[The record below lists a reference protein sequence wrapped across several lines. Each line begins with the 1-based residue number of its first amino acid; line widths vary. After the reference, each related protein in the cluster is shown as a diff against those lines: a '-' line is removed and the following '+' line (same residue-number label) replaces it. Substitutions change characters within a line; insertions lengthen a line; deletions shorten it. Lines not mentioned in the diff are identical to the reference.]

1 MELLYPIF
9 AFIVGGFLGMLWQ
22 LRRISEEKRSHTLQ
36 LNELEKQGISKIAEA
51 EKRQSLA
58 EQQFETLSKDFSA
71 LKIELVE
78 ERQKKDESIRTLTV
92 AMAEA
97 DHLKRQLTEKAAELE
112 QIQKRL
118 TVEFENVAHKIL
130 KEHSAEFTSLNQKN
144 IGEILTPLKEKIT
157 TFEKKVE
164 DSYEKSLRDQTDLKV
179 ELKRLQELNH
189 KISNDAQ
196 NLTNALKGDVKKQ
209 GNWGEVILE
218 RVLERSGLT
227 QGREYEREVV
237 DENSDGKQI
246 RPDVIIHL
254 PDKKHLI
261 VDAKVS
267 LVAYERLVNET
278 NEEIRMQHL
287 TDHLK
292 SLRSHIKMLSDKHYP
307 TARNLN
313 SPDFVLLF
321 LPIESSFSI
330 AIQEDQELFNYAWD
344 NKVVIVSPSTLLAT
358 LRTIASIWKQENQTR
373 NALEIASLGAS
384 LYDKFVNFVQDL
396 EKVGKGIE
404 NAQGN
409 YNNALNKLHAGKG
422 NLIRTSERLKD
433 LGIKTQ
439 KALPDYLIEDDPS
452 ATQTNDSS
460 DLVEERQVIGN
471 QRQEKEKE

>member
-1 MELLYPIF
+1 MEFIYPIL
-9 AFIVGGFLGMLWQ
+9 AFLAGGTLIFLWQ
-22 LRRISEEKRSHTLQ
+22 QKRRSDERSKQAIL
-36 LNELEKQGISKIAEA
+36 LNETEKLGLAKLAEA
-51 EKRQSLA
+51 EKNKSLA
-58 EQQFETLSKDFSA
+58 EQQLSTLSRDFA
-71 LKIELVE
+71 EVKTDLTA
-78 ERQKKDESIRTLTV
+78 ERQKNEESIRLLTTS
-92 AMAEA
+92 MAELEHA
-97 DHLKRQLTEKAAELE
+97 KKQLTDKAAELE

-118 TVEFENVAHKIL
+118 TIEFENVAHKIL
-130 KEHSAEFTSLNQKN
+130 KEHSAEFTTLNQKN
-144 IGEILTPLKEKIT
+144 IGEILSPLKEKIT

-164 DSYEKSLRDQTDLKV
+164 ESYEKSLRDQTDLKV
-179 ELKRLQELNH
+179 ELKKLQELNY

-209 GNWGEVILE
+209 GNWGEVVLE

-227 QGREYEREVV
+227 LGREYEREVV

-261 VDAKVS
+261 VDSKVS

-278 NEEIRMQHL
+278 SDELRIQHL
-287 TDHLK
+287 ADHLK
-292 SLRSHIKMLSDKHYP
+292 SLRSHIKMLSDRHYP
-307 TARNLN
+307 TAKNLN

-344 NKVVIVSPSTLLAT
+344 NKVVIVSPSTLLAS
-358 LRTIASIWKQENQTR
+358 LRTIASIWKQENQTK

-404 NAQGN
+404 TAQSN
-409 YNNALNKLHAGKG
+409 YTNALNKLHTGKG
-422 NLIRTSERLKD
+422 NLVRTSEKLKE

-439 KALPDYLIEDDPS
+439 KALPDYLIEDELSESLP
-452 ATQTNDSS
+452 
-460 DLVEERQVIGN
+460 EETP
-471 QRQEKEKE
+471 ELFKE

>member
-1 MELLYPIF
+1 MEFIYPMLAFVFGGILIYFWQQRRLVSERAELL
-9 AFIVGGFLGMLWQ
+9 A
-22 LRRISEEKRSHTLQ
+22 K
-36 LNELEKQGISKIAEA
+36 LNESEKLGLAKFAETD
-51 EKRQSLA
+51 KNRFLA
-58 EQQFETLSKDFSA
+58 EQQLAALTGDFSEI
-71 LKIELVE
+71 KSELAS
-78 ERQKKDESIRTLTV
+78 ERKKNEDAI
-92 AMAEA
+92 
-97 DHLKRQLTEKAAELE
+97 RQLTTYVAELDYAKKLMAEKAQELE

-118 TVEFENVAHKIL
+118 TVEFENVAHRIL
-130 KEHSAEFTSLNQKN
+130 KEHSTEFTSLNQKN
-144 IGEILTPLKEKIT
+144 IGEILTPLRDKIT

-164 DSYEKSLRDQTDLKV
+164 ESYEKSLRDQIDLKM
-179 ELKRLQELNH
+179 ELKKLQELNH

-227 QGREYEREVV
+227 PGREFEREVV

-261 VDAKVS
+261 VDSKVS
-267 LVAYERLVNET
+267 LVAYERLVNEPSD
-278 NEEIRMQHL
+278 ELRIQHL
-287 TDHLK
+287 ADHLK
-292 SLRSHIKMLSDKHYP
+292 SLRSHIKLLSDKHYP
-307 TARNLN
+307 TAKNLN

-358 LRTIASIWKQENQTR
+358 LRTIASIWKQENQTK

-404 NAQGN
+404 TAQTN
-409 YNNALNKLHAGKG
+409 YSNALNKLHTGKG
-422 NLIRTSERLKD
+422 NLVRTSEKLKD

-439 KALPDYLIEDDPS
+439 KALPDYLIEDENPTVAKGEDPI
-452 ATQTNDSS
+452 
-460 DLVEERQVIGN
+460 LLEE
-471 QRQEKEKE
+471 

>member
-1 MELLYPIF
+1 MEFIYPIL
-9 AFIVGGFLGMLWQ
+9 AFIAGGMIIFFWQ
-22 LRRISEEKRSHTLQ
+22 QKRLSDEQSKQATL
-36 LNELEKQGISKIAEA
+36 LNETEKLGLAKLAEA
-51 EKRQSLA
+51 EKSKSLA
-58 EQQFETLSKDFSA
+58 EQQLSTLARDFA
-71 LKIELVE
+71 EIKTDLAT
-78 ERQKKDESIRTLTV
+78 ERQKNEESIRLLTTS
-92 AMAEA
+92 MTEL
-97 DHLKRQLTEKAAELE
+97 DHAKKQLTDKAAELE

-118 TVEFENVAHKIL
+118 TIEFENVAHKIL
-130 KEHSAEFTSLNQKN
+130 KEHSAEFTTLNQKN
-144 IGEILTPLKEKIT
+144 IGDILSPLKEKIS

-164 DSYEKSLRDQTDLKV
+164 ESYEKSLRDQTDLKV
-179 ELKRLQELNH
+179 ELKKLQELNA
-189 KISNDAQ
+189 KIGNDAQ

-209 GNWGEVILE
+209 GNWGEVVLE

-227 QGREYEREVV
+227 LGREYEREVV

-261 VDAKVS
+261 VDSKVS
-267 LVAYERLVNET
+267 LIAYERLVNEASD
-278 NEEIRMQHL
+278 ELRIQHL
-287 TDHLK
+287 ADHLK

-307 TARNLN
+307 TAKNLN

-344 NKVVIVSPSTLLAT
+344 NKVVIVSPSTLLAS
-358 LRTIASIWKQENQTR
+358 LRTIASIWKQENQTK

-404 NAQGN
+404 TAQTN
-409 YNNALNKLHAGKG
+409 YANALNKLHTGKG
-422 NLIRTSERLKD
+422 NLVRTSEKLKD

-439 KALPDYLIEDDPS
+439 KSLPDYLIEDDKPEALAEKGS
-452 ATQTNDSS
+452 G
-460 DLVEERQVIGN
+460 LLEE
-471 QRQEKEKE
+471 

>member
-1 MELLYPIF
+1 MEFIYPVLAFLIGSTLIF
-9 AFIVGGFLGMLWQ
+9 FWQ
-22 LRRISEEKRSHTLQ
+22 QSRTNKLIAEHTSK
-36 LNELEKQGISKIAEA
+36 LNENEKIGLAGIAEA
-51 EKRQSLA
+51 KQGKFLA
-58 EQQFETLSKDFSA
+58 EQQLLTITRDYAE
-71 LKIELVE
+71 LKAELIS
-78 ERQKKDESIRTLTV
+78 ERQKSEDSI
-92 AMAEA
+92 
-97 DHLKRQLTEKAAELE
+97 RQLTTSLSELEHAKKQLTDKAIELE

-130 KEHSAEFTSLNQKN
+130 KEHSAEFTTLNQKN
-144 IGEILTPLKEKIT
+144 IGDILSPLKEKIM

-164 DSYEKSLRDQTDLKV
+164 ESYEKSLRDQTDLKA
-179 ELKRLQELNH
+179 ELKKLQELNH
-189 KISNDAQ
+189 KISSDAQ

-209 GNWGEVILE
+209 GNWGEVVLE

-227 QGREYEREVV
+227 LGREYEREVV

-261 VDAKVS
+261 VDSKVS
-267 LVAYERLVNET
+267 LIAYERLVNEQSDDLR
-278 NEEIRMQHL
+278 IQHL
-287 TDHLK
+287 ADHLK

-307 TARNLN
+307 TAKGLN

-330 AIQEDQELFNYAWD
+330 AIQEDQELFNFAWD
-344 NKVVIVSPSTLLAT
+344 NKVVIVSPSTLLAS
-358 LRTIASIWKQENQTR
+358 LRTIASIWKQENQTK

-404 NAQGN
+404 TAQSN
-409 YNNALNKLHAGKG
+409 YNNALNKLHTGKG
-422 NLIRTSERLKD
+422 NLVRTSEKLKD

-439 KALPDYLIEDDPS
+439 KALPDYLIEDDTPAVLPTES
-452 ATQTNDSS
+452 LD
-460 DLVEERQVIGN
+460 
-471 QRQEKEKE
+471 